1 MRTYIQSVGV
11 VCAATLI
18 LACSGSTSVRPISGT
33 YDLVSIDSRPDPQ
46 PLYPGT
52 TTPQLVGG
60 TLTVGPD
67 TLNVTLSLQ
76 SVDSTG
82 RPIGDIEPAVYE
94 IPYTRHGDTLV
105 TSNNNSV
112 VSGDPLLLGGDTSA
126 DVGAVIGSD
135 VQLTLVLGVQSIT
148 GFTPATHQYLF
159 APAR

>member
-1 MRTYIQSVGV
+1 MFVQALGM
-11 VCAATLI
+11 VCAAAVLVG
-18 LACSGSTSVRPISGT
+18 CSGPTSVRPIGGA

-46 PLYPGT
+46 PLYPGE

-60 TLTVGPD
+60 TLTVSSD
-67 TLNVTLSLQ
+67 TLSVTLSLQ

-82 RPIGDIEPAVYE
+82 RAIGEIEPAVYE

-112 VSGDPLLLGGDTSA
+112 VSGDPLLLGGYTSA

-135 VQLTLVLGVQSIT
+135 VQLALVLGVESIT
-148 GFTPATHQYLF
+148 GFSPVMHQYLF

>member
-1 MRTYIQSVGV
+1 MFIQFVSM
-11 VCAATLI
+11 VCAAAVLVG
-18 LACSGSTSVRPISGT
+18 CSGSTSVRPIHGT
-33 YDLVSIDSRPDPQ
+33 YALVSIDSRPDPQ

-60 TLTVGPD
+60 TLTVGTD
-67 TLNVTLSLQ
+67 TLTVTLSLQ

-82 RPIGDIEPAVYE
+82 RAIGEIEAAGYE

-112 VSGDPLLLGGDTSA
+112 VSGEPLLLGGDTSA

-148 GFTPATHQYLF
+148 GFTPAVHQYLF